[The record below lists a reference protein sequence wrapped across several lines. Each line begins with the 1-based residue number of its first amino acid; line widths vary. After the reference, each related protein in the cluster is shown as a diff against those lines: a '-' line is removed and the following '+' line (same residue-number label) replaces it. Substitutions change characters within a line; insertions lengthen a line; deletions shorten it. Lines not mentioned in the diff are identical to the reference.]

1 VQWDRGGVTSTAV
14 RTAPR
19 SVRRATTGRA
29 LGGVAAGVAEHLGL
43 PVLVVRVAFVLLA
56 LCSGAGVAMYAALW
70 VLVPQR
76 TGPDAARAPRTARG
90 ADRVQL
96 LALAALGVGGL
107 LLLQALGLASP
118 ALLPLV
124 VVGGG
129 VALVWRSADDAQRAR
144 WRTAGRQG
152 PLAVVSGALLVAG
165 GLVGFLATRG
175 ELQQAREG
183 LVSTVVVVLGILLL
197 SGPWWLRMATD
208 LREERRERIR
218 VQERAEVAAHVHD
231 SVLQT
236 LALIRKA
243 ADDPREVSRLART
256 QERELRSWLYA
267 PAAEATPGGLALA
280 AALEQ
285 VAAEVEEAHGVAV
298 EVVTVGDCPPSP
310 AVTALVAATRE
321 ALVNAAKHAQVEVVS
336 LYAEVSDDRVEVFV
350 RDRGRG
356 FDPDAVPADRYGLA
370 QSVVGRMSRHGGRAV
385 VRSAPGEGAE
395 VRLEVPRP

>member
-1 VQWDRGGVTSTAV
+1 V
-14 RTAPR
+14 
-19 SVRRATTGRA
+19 
-29 LGGVAAGVAEHLGL
+29 
-43 PVLVVRVAFVLLA
+43 LA
-56 LCSGAGVAMYAALW
+56 LFGGMGVVLYAALW
-70 VLVPQR
+70 LLVPMSEVRGPRR
-76 TGPDAARAPRTARG
+76 TD
-90 ADRVQL
+90 DRVQL
-96 LALAALGVGGL
+96 LALS
-107 LLLQALGLASP
+107 ALGLGGVLVLQAAGIFSP
-118 ALLPLV
+118 ALLPLLF
-124 VVGGG
+124 VGGG
-129 VALVWRSADDAQRAR
+129 VALVWRQVDEAQRQR
-144 WRTAGRQG
+144 WRSAPGRG
-152 PLAVVSGALLVAG
+152 PLIVVTGAALVAAG
-165 GLVGFLATRG
+165 VIGFLASRG

-183 LVSTVVVVLGILLL
+183 LLSTIVVVLGLALLT
-197 SGPWWLRMATD
+197 GPWWLRMGVE

-218 VQERAEVAAHVHD
+218 SQERAEVAAHVHD

-267 PAAEATPGGLALA
+267 PAAEATPGGVALA

-350 RDRGRG
+350 RDRGQG